1 MQPLEHWTPL
11 ADQLARQ
18 LLGLS
23 GQAIADRLMERLA
36 YEAKTRKPVALEA
49 MGCENHWQEIRK
61 VAPYW
66 GGRAPFDYEVIDRIA
81 GDFFVEE
88 IQRMPGHEQACLYVR
103 FFSMERLAAEG
114 LEKFS
119 NAFCLEA
126 WALHDLSFVLVDA
139 LMTFAN
145 SGYVPDEFEPNELD
159 RLWNVNEALESQLQC
174 FKQAYQTLAEDTA
187 TRVHARLLA
196 DVCADAKQTPAF
208 DLVDEGCQTHWDEIR
223 IMADQRND
231 HLLFETL
238 LSTLEQSAWQAIQK
252 LPETEQYALWVDSDD
267 GREWFEYCGGE
278 DFPDQSYI
286 VKSGLRD
293 VAETIARAVLDEA
306 RA

>member
-1 MQPLEHWTPL
+1 MMQPLEYWAPL

-18 LLGLS
+18 LLVLN

-36 YEAKTRKPVALEA
+36 YEAKTRKPVALET
-49 MGCENHWQEIRK
+49 MGCQNHWQEIRK

-66 GGRAPFDYEVIDRIA
+66 GGRAPFDYQVVDRIA

-126 WALHDLSFVLVDA
+126 SELHDLSFVLVDA

-145 SGYVPDEFEPNELD
+145 SGYVPDALEPNEID
-159 RLWNVNEALESQLQC
+159 RLWNVNEALASQLQY
-174 FKQAYQTLAEDTA
+174 FKQAHQTLAEDTA
-187 TRVHARLLA
+187 MRVHTRLVA
-196 DVCADAKQTPAF
+196 DLCADANQTPAF
-208 DLVDEGCQTHWDEIR
+208 DLGDEGCQTHWEEIR
-223 IMADQRND
+223 VMANQGSD
-231 HLLFETL
+231 HILFDAL
-238 LSTLEQSAWQAIQK
+238 LSTLEQSAWRAIQQ
-252 LPETEQYALWVDSDD
+252 LPETEKYALWADSAN
-267 GREWFEYCGGE
+267 GREWVNSCDGE
-278 DFPDQSYI
+278 DFPGGPDMGDADLWDAAQAI
-286 VKSGLRD
+286 ARD
-293 VAETIARAVLDEA
+293 VLRAA
-306 RA
+306 